1 MPLVLDPRTSSP
13 PQYTTLFQITT
24 QQTTLATQTTVP
36 TDTVYTPL
44 PTTTDEPPSQTNTS
58 GLSTQAK
65 IGLESGIALGV
76 LAVVV
81 AIGLCAYGFSC
92 RKSEKDSDTIRSYSP
107 EPGTP
112 QASMLDLPS
121 QHMYGNSGLRY
132 EAITNT
138 HLLYAN
144 STNLP
149 QKAPL
154 VFGHRINRDQSSNP
168 LIYTAELD
176 EGDTWDRYPRV
187 SELQSGPYV
196 KLPANARRA
205 ELESNHTR
213 NPAVM
218 HKIPRKEVQSHTHRE
233 PLLQSEVSV
242 WPA

>member
-121 QHMYGNSGLRY
+121 QH
-132 EAITNT
+132 I
-138 HLLYAN
+138 
-144 STNLP
+144 TNLP